1 MSEVIQLVPNK
12 WVTEEKLMQITGL
25 REGTIKR
32 ARKSSWMQ
40 GRQYLHV
47 SPEGEPKP
55 TSECMYNLA
64 EINVWIER
72 QASNQ
77 PGAATRKK
85 A

>member
-32 ARKSSWMQ
+32 ARKASWMQ

-77 PGAATRKK
+77 PGAVARKK